1 MKYNVAIKKLQS
13 ENHVPLTRN
22 YFSFYNNFMFD
33 YLFFDLDGT
42 LTDPAQGITNSFI
55 HALKYFGIEIP
66 SYEKLCSFIGPPLVD
81 TFKTQFGFSDEQAA
95 EGVKKY
101 REYFA
106 AKGLLENTV
115 YPGIPE
121 LLSTLKQNGK
131 KLVVATS
138 KPEEYSIKIIEH
150 FGLSQYFE
158 NVCGSLMDE
167 TRSKKDEVIEYAIE
181 RNHITDRSKILMIG
195 DRKHDML
202 GAKKC
207 GISTC
212 GILFGYGSREELQ
225 TNGADMIAGT
235 VKDLELLLTGLP
247 NVS

>member
-1 MKYNVAIKKLQS
+1 
-13 ENHVPLTRN
+13 
-22 YFSFYNNFMFD
+22 MFD

-66 SYEKLCSFIGPPLVD
+66 SYETLCTFIGPPLPE
-81 TFKTQFGFSDEQAA
+81 TFKTQFGFDEQKVA

-106 AKGLLENTV
+106 TKGLLENSV

-121 LLSTLKQNGK
+121 LLAGLKAAGK

-138 KPEEYSIKIIEH
+138 KPEEYSIRIIEH
-150 FGLSQYFE
+150 FGLAQYFE

-167 TRSKKDEVIEYAIE
+167 SRSKKDEVIAYAIE
-181 RNHITDRSKILMIG
+181 RNHISDKSKNLMIG
-195 DRKHDML
+195 DRKHDIL
-202 GAKKC
+202 GAKKIGLKSC
-207 GISTC
+207 GV
-212 GILFGYGSREELQ
+212 LFGYGSRKELEEA
-225 TNGADMIAGT
+225 GADFIS
-235 VKDLELLLTGLP
+235 E
-247 NVS
+247 NVSRLDKICRQ

>member
-1 MKYNVAIKKLQS
+1 
-13 ENHVPLTRN
+13 
-22 YFSFYNNFMFD
+22 MFD

-66 SYEKLCSFIGPPLVD
+66 SYEKLCSFIGPPLPD
-81 TFKTQFGFSDEQAA
+81 TFKTQFGFDEKKAA
-95 EGVKKY
+95 EGVTKY

-106 AKGLLENTV
+106 TKGLLENSV

-121 LLSTLKQNGK
+121 LLASLKQARK

-138 KPEEYSIKIIEH
+138 KPEEYSVKIIEH
-150 FGLSQYFE
+150 FGLTQYFE

-167 TRSKKDEVIEYAIE
+167 SRSKKDQVIEYAIE
-181 RNHITDRSKILMIG
+181 RNGIKDRSKILMIG
-195 DRKHDML
+195 DRKHDII

-207 GISTC
+207 NLKSC
-212 GILFGYGSREELQ
+212 GVLFGYGTLEELQ
-225 TNGADMIAGT
+225 TAGADYIAEN
-235 VKDLELLLTGLP
+235 VSQLSKILLP
-247 NVS
+247 NDS